1 MDDIFNQMLSSYE
14 INTDT
19 DKRNATFEVMQ
30 HIILAGLQQG
40 GFFDKAAFYGG
51 TCLRIFHGLQR
62 FSDDMDFSLVRKDDK
77 FNIEDYFESIIKVF
91 ESIGRKVVI
100 TKKDKRTFGR
110 IESAFLKDNTQL
122 YDVAFQTEKSIKI
135 KIEVD
140 TNPPLMFDTEQ
151 KLLMKPYSFMTRC
164 FTLPDLYAGKMH
176 ALVFRNWKTRLKG
189 RDWYDFEWYVRN
201 NVPLDFE
208 HLHERILEFSGEEM
222 SREKFIQLLN
232 ERLATADMKSVL
244 EDVTRFVR
252 NPNELK
258 IWSNDYFLELAKKIR
273 FKEATI

>member
-77 FNIEDYFESIIKVF
+77 FNIEDYFESIIKFF

-110 IESAFLKDNTQL
+110 VESAFLKDNTQL

>member
-30 HIILAGLQQG
+30 QIILAGLQQG

-62 FSDDMDFSLVRKDDK
+62 FSEGMDFSLVRKDEK
-77 FNIEDYFESIIKVF
+77 FNIEDYFDPIVKVF

-110 IESAFLKDNTQL
+110 VESAFLKDNTQL

-201 NVPLDFE
+201 DVPLDFL
-208 HLHERILEFSGEEM
+208 HLQERIKEFSGEEM
-222 SREKFIQLLN
+222 SREKFMQLLN
-232 ERLATADMKSVL
+232 ERIATADMKSVL

-273 FKEATI
+273 FK